1 MGDNM
6 RFLHGFSGTPLD
18 DAFAKTYRANDPE
31 QQANMKES
39 DRFDLFLNR
48 VNAKMLDPAFML
60 YSRKMISD
68 PNDPPNDEYEALAQ
82 LLMDAITQV
91 ATFKSIDAN
100 QLFRDKG
107 LQFQSPIGEYYLTFT
122 DKLDS
127 LPQASQTPEQQEQV
141 AVDTAKK
148 EQEAA
153 SPPPAPVVP
162 QSEGLSGVEI
172 FATVFGCVSLGFLT
186 YAIASKMKNK

>member
-1 MGDNM
+1 MGGNM

-60 YSRKMISD
+60 YSRKIV
-68 PNDPPNDEYEALAQ
+68 NDPSNPPNQGYEDLAD
-82 LLMDAITQV
+82 LLLSSIQMV
-91 ATFKSIDAN
+91 ATSKGLDAN
-100 QLFRDKG
+100 QLFKDKG

-122 DKLDS
+122 EKLDS
-127 LPQASQTPEQQEQV
+127 LPQADKTTEQQEQTS
-141 AVDTAKK
+141 VDTSKK
-148 EQEAA
+148 EQKV
-153 SPPPAPVVP
+153 PPPQPIAP
-162 QSEGLSGVEI
+162 QSGMNSVEL
-172 FATVFGCVSLGFLT
+172 FATAFGCISLGLLT
-186 YAIASKMKNK
+186 YAIVSIRKK